1 MIYINANPGLLESAS
16 QKTATAMGF
25 LKNSLFIKL
34 KKIASQ
40 LIIFLTLLSVFFD
53 LTIPARD

>member
-34 KKIASQ
+34 KKNSVSINHIPDIA
-40 LIIFLTLLSVFFD
+40 VCFFD